1 MGYRENVQSLCNEE
15 GIENPIR
22 EEDLWVVRVD
32 FYRQGEVTRIFAT
45 DMNRAGRLFFQSLV
59 VRRAFCATSRVT
71 EHELRRLKFGGEKFF
86 AENWQDAEEVG
97 RAMLIAFKAADG
109 IVIHWR

>member
-22 EEDLWVVRVD
+22 EEDLQVEKID
-32 FYRQGEVTRIFAT
+32 FYNQGDVTTVVAT
-45 DMNRAGRLFFQSLV
+45 NMNRAGRLFFQSLV
-59 VRRAFCATSRVT
+59 VRPDFCNTTRVS
-71 EHELRRLKFGGEKFF
+71 ELELRRLKFGGEKFF
-86 AENWQDAEEVG
+86 AENWEDAEEVG
-97 RAMLIAFKAADG
+97 RQMLIAFKTADG